1 MTHFGTKWTVSF
13 KMVEKIKRST
23 VFKESLSKIL
33 LFITKDSKNKSSNFK
48 NALKEELDKLP
59 FMPLKYRKSIY
70 FNQENIRDFIFKG
83 YCIPY
88 VINENEKEIIL
99 LDMIKWEER

>member
-1 MTHFGTKWTVSF
+1 ML
-13 KMVEKIKRST
+13 EKIRRSDE
-23 VFKESLSKIL
+23 FRENLSKIL
-33 LFITKDSKNKSSNFK
+33 FYIAKDSKNRANNFK
-48 NALKEELDKLP
+48 NSLRKEIEELT

-88 VINENEKEIIL
+88 IIDEDKKKIIL
-99 LDMIKWEER
+99 LDIIKWEER

>member
-1 MTHFGTKWTVSF
+1 MTHFGMKWIVSF
-13 KMVEKIKRST
+13 KMVEQIKRSA
-23 VFKESLSKIL
+23 VFKENLSEIL
-33 LFITKDSKNKSSNFK
+33 LFIAKDSKNRANNFK
-48 NALKEELDKLP
+48 NTLKEELEKLP

-88 VINENEKEIIL
+88 VINEKEIIL
-99 LDMIKWEER
+99 LDIIKWEER